1 MLRFGFALF
10 LLTGLALGVVGHA
23 APQGPALILDIKGPV
38 GPATADYVGRG
49 LETAADRDAP
59 VVILRIDTPGGLDTA
74 MRDII
79 KAILASP
86 VPVVGYVAPSGARA
100 ASAGTYILYATHVA
114 AMAPGT
120 DLGAATPI
128 QIGGPGT
135 PSPLPSRPSPDNPD
149 AKPSDPVLGDKK
161 HPTIQDKTVNEAIA
175 YIRSLAEMRGRN
187 ADWAEK
193 AVREAASLPAREA
206 LKAGVIDL
214 IATTI
219 PDLLTAVDNRRVS
232 VAGVDRVLETAGL
245 AVETL
250 APDWRSELLSILTNP
265 NVAYILMI
273 IGIYG
278 IILEFYNPGMV
289 LPGTVG
295 AISLLLALY
304 ALNVLPVNYVGLALI
319 LLGVALMVS
328 ETFAPSF
335 GALGIGGIAAFV
347 VGSVMLMDTDV
358 PGFQI
363 YLPLIVSIAAASA
376 GLFMFVI
383 VMLMRSRRKA
393 VVSGPE
399 DMIGS
404 GGEVLSWSGGE
415 GRVRTHGEVWQARSA
430 KTLSP
435 GAQVRVRDRD
445 GLTLVVE
452 PEE

>member
-1 MLRFGFALF
+1 MLRLGFAL
-10 LLTGLALGVVGHA
+10 LMMIGLALGVAGHA

-49 LETAADRDAP
+49 LETVADRNAP
-59 VVILRIDTPGGLDTA
+59 VVILRIDTPGGLDSA
-74 MRDII
+74 MRDIV

-100 ASAGTYILYATHVA
+100 ASAGTFILYATHVA

-128 QIGGPGT
+128 QIGGPGNR
-135 PSPLPSRPSPDNPD
+135 SPLPSRPSPAKPD
-149 AKPSDPVLGDKK
+149 AEPQSPAPATQQ
-161 HPTIQDKTVNEAIA
+161 HPTVQDKTVNEAIA

-206 LKAGVIDL
+206 LQAGVVDL
-214 IATTI
+214 IAATV
-219 PDLLTAVDNRRVS
+219 PDLLVAVDNRRVS
-232 VAGVDRVLETAGL
+232 VAGVERPLKTAGL
-245 AVETL
+245 TAETL
-250 APDWRSELLSILTNP
+250 APDWRNELLSILTNP

-304 ALNVLPVNYVGLALI
+304 AFNVLPVNYVGLALI
-319 LLGVALMVS
+319 LLGIALMVS
-328 ETFAPSF
+328 ETFVPSF

-347 VGSVMLMDTDV
+347 VGSVMLMDTDA

-363 YLPLIVSIAAASA
+363 YLPLVVSFAAASA
-376 GLFMFVI
+376 GLFLFVI
-383 VMLMRSRRKA
+383 VMLMRSRQKA

-399 DMIGS
+399 EMIGS

-415 GRVRTHGEVWQARSA
+415 GRVRTHGEVWRARSA
-430 KTLSP
+430 NTLSP
-435 GAQVRVRDRD
+435 GAQVRVRARD

>member
-1 MLRFGFALF
+1 MLRFGFALLVLF
-10 LLTGLALGVVGHA
+10 GLALGLAGQA
-23 APQGPALILDIKGPV
+23 APRGPALILDIKGPI

-49 LETAADRDAP
+49 LETAADRNAP
-59 VVILRIDTPGGLDTA
+59 VVILRIDTPGGLDSA

-79 KAILASP
+79 KSILASP
-86 VPVVGYVAPSGARA
+86 TPVVGYVAPSGARA
-100 ASAGTYILYATHVA
+100 ASAGTYILLAAHVA

-128 QIGGPGT
+128 QIGAPGGL
-135 PSPLPSRPSPDNPD
+135 SPLPSPASPDKPD
-149 AKPSDPVLGDKK
+149 AKRQDSAQADSR
-161 HPTIQDKTVNEAIA
+161 HPTMRDKMVNEAVA

-193 AVREAASLPAREA
+193 AVREAASLSAKEA
-206 LKAGVIDL
+206 SKANVIDL
-214 IATTI
+214 VAATV
-219 PDLLTAVDNRRVS
+219 PDLLTMVDGRRVTL
-232 VAGVDRVLETAGL
+232 AGIERTLETSGL
-245 AVETL
+245 ATESV

-304 ALNVLPVNYVGLALI
+304 AFNVLPVNYVGLALI

-328 ETFAPSF
+328 ETFVPSF
-335 GALGIGGIAAFV
+335 GALGIGGVAAFV

-376 GLFMFVI
+376 GLFLFVI

-404 GGEVLSWSGGE
+404 GGEVISWSGGE

-430 KTLSP
+430 NTLSP

>member
-1 MLRFGFALF
+1 M
-10 LLTGLALGVVGHA
+10 VV
-23 APQGPALILDIKGPV
+23 
-38 GPATADYVGRG
+38 
-49 LETAADRDAP
+49 
-59 VVILRIDTPGGLDTA
+59 
-74 MRDII
+74 
-79 KAILASP
+79 
-86 VPVVGYVAPSGARA
+86 
-100 ASAGTYILYATHVA
+100 
-114 AMAPGT
+114 
-120 DLGAATPI
+120 
-128 QIGGPGT
+128 
-135 PSPLPSRPSPDNPD
+135 
-149 AKPSDPVLGDKK
+149 
-161 HPTIQDKTVNEAIA
+161 
-175 YIRSLAEMRGRN
+175 
-187 ADWAEK
+187 
-193 AVREAASLPAREA
+193 
-206 LKAGVIDL
+206 
-214 IATTI
+214 
-219 PDLLTAVDNRRVS
+219 
-232 VAGVDRVLETAGL
+232 
-245 AVETL
+245 
-250 APDWRSELLSILTNP
+250 PDWRSELLSILTNP

-304 ALNVLPVNYVGLALI
+304 AFNVLPVNYVGLALI

-328 ETFAPSF
+328 ETFVPSF

-363 YLPLIVSIAAASA
+363 YLPLVISIAAASA
-376 GLFMFVI
+376 GLFLFVI
-383 VMLMRSRRKA
+383 FMLMRSRRKA

-404 GGEVLSWSGGE
+404 GGKVLSWSGGE

-430 KTLSP
+430 NTLTP